1 MTFLDFHKLQ
11 EQQPG
16 HITTDKNYG
25 HNYIE
30 SYYSEKFTS
39 LKDEPI
45 KLLEIGTYRF
55 GSLILFRDWF
65 TSAQIVGIEAN
76 PLVYDPSEED
86 FVYIS
91 QTPKYLEYFD
101 KSNYSDTIVKD
112 CDFYMLDAYCQETL
126 DRFEDNSFDFIIDDG
141 SHLLEHQEYAI
152 KNWLKKVK
160 PGGILLIEDVQKLEH
175 CVYFDSFI
183 YEEECTKTTIDLRE
197 LRKDVSPDTI
207 LYEIKKH

>member
-1 MTFLDFHKLQ
+1 MTFLDFYKLQ
-11 EQQPG
+11 EQQSG
-16 HITTDKNYG
+16 HISTDKNQG

-30 SYYSEKFTS
+30 SYYSEKFTP

-65 TSAQIVGIEAN
+65 TSGQIVGIDAN
-76 PLVYDPSEED
+76 PLVYDPSIKD

-101 KSNYSDTIVKD
+101 NNNYSNTILKN

-141 SHLLEHQEYAI
+141 SHTLEHQEYAI

-160 PGGILLIEDVQKLEH
+160 PGGTLIIEDIHPLKN
-175 CVYFDSFI
+175 CAYFDSFV
-183 YEEECTKTTIDLRE
+183 YEEECIKTTIDLRE
-197 LRKDVSPDTI
+197 LRRNLNVDTI
-207 LYEIKKH
+207 LYEIKKQ